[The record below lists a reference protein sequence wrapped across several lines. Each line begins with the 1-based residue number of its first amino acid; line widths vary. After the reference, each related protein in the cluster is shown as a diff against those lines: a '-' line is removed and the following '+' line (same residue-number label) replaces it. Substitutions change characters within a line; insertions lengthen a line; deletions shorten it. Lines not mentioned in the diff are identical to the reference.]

1 MIYCATTNPGKLRE
15 FRLFADRIGEARFP
29 IDILPGLA
37 TIQPPEETGRTF
49 EENAAAKAVYY
60 SAHTAGEYL
69 FAEDSGLEVTAL
81 GGSPGVYSARFA
93 GEGASDAANN
103 ALLIERL
110 KGASDRSCRYV
121 CVAALARG
129 GTLVKTFRGEVC
141 GEILGQ
147 PRGANGFGYDP
158 LFFYPA
164 FGCTFGET
172 PPERKM
178 EVSHRGRALQE
189 LFSWLAGNG

>member
-15 FRLFADRIGEARFP
+15 FRLIANRLAEARFLV
-29 IDILPGLA
+29 DILPGLA

-49 EENAAAKAVYY
+49 EENAAAKAIYY
-60 SAHTAGEYL
+60 SAHALGEYL
-69 FAEDSGLEVTAL
+69 FAEDSGLEVAAL
-81 GGSPGVYSARFA
+81 GDAPGVYSARFA
-93 GEGASDAANN
+93 GQGASDAANN

-110 KGASDRSCRYV
+110 AGVSGRSGRYV

-129 GTLVKTFRGEVC
+129 GALVQSFRGEVR
-141 GEILGQ
+141 GEILDQ

-158 LFFYPA
+158 LFYYPP
-164 FGCTFGET
+164 FGRTFGET

-178 EVSHRGRALQE
+178 EVSHRARALHA
-189 LFSWLAGNG
+189 LFSWLAENG